1 MRKIKYTYNISNSI
15 SKGFSLI
22 ELIIMLIIIGFIAA
36 IAVTRLSDISK
47 NVRLSSAMNQISSDI
62 ELVKEIA
69 LARHQSMSIT
79 YDLDLNIYTI
89 RKNNIVMNEYPGSN
103 DGTISLSEGLFSGVN
118 ITNVNINGSNRIEFD
133 KWGNALNGGSIT
145 LNEEHTIFIDKLT
158 GFTKTIN

>member
-1 MRKIKYTYNISNSI
+1 
-15 SKGFSLI
+15 
-22 ELIIMLIIIGFIAA
+22 MLIIIGFIAA
-36 IAVTRLSDISK
+36 IAVTRLSDISI

-103 DGTISLSEGLFSGVN
+103 DGIISLSEGLFSGVN

>member
-1 MRKIKYTYNISNSI
+1 MRKIKYTKNISNSI

-36 IAVTRLSDISK
+36 IAVTRLSEISI

>member
-1 MRKIKYTYNISNSI
+1 
-15 SKGFSLI
+15 
-22 ELIIMLIIIGFIAA
+22 
-36 IAVTRLSDISK
+36 
-47 NVRLSSAMNQISSDI
+47 
-62 ELVKEIA
+62 
-69 LARHQSMSIT
+69 
-79 YDLDLNIYTI
+79 
-89 RKNNIVMNEYPGSN
+89 MNEYPGSN

>member
-1 MRKIKYTYNISNSI
+1 MRKIKYTNNISNSI

-36 IAVTRLSDISK
+36 IAVTRLSDISI

-103 DGTISLSEGLFSGVN
+103 DGIISLSEGLFSGVN

>member
-1 MRKIKYTYNISNSI
+1 MRKIKYTKNISNSI

-36 IAVTRLSDISK
+36 IAVTRLSDISL

-103 DGTISLSEGLFSGVN
+103 DGIISLSEGLFSGVN